1 MSVKL
6 LDISNKIDSS
16 TLEVLKLISEA
27 ADSVQANFFIIGAAA
42 RDIIFNLVHNINI
55 YRATNDIDFGVRLKN
70 WDDYKKLT
78 DALLAKG
85 FSSSNIVHKFQYKSI
100 PGIDIIPF
108 GKISLN
114 SSSIIWPDNQAK
126 AMNVLGFEECFRD
139 IQLVKIISNPDLII
153 KIASIRGL
161 VIMKLI
167 AWKDGYPSRSHDA
180 LDILYIIR
188 NYIDAGNSERLF
200 KENKDLVNDEFDYEL
215 TGAKLLGRDIAKLAS
230 PATLTF
236 IKEILDNELK
246 NPESSQFIID
256 IISSYLLLANTD
268 KNRKHLLNL
277 ITNLR
282 LGMNI

>member
-1 MSVKL
+1 
-6 LDISNKIDSS
+6 
-16 TLEVLKLISEA
+16 
-27 ADSVQANFFIIGAAA
+27 
-42 RDIIFNLVHNINI
+42 
-55 YRATNDIDFGVRLKN
+55 
-70 WDDYKKLT
+70 
-78 DALLAKG
+78 
-85 FSSSNIVHKFQYKSI
+85 
-100 PGIDIIPF
+100 
-108 GKISLN
+108 
-114 SSSIIWPDNQAK
+114 
-126 AMNVLGFEECFRD
+126 
-139 IQLVKIISNPDLII
+139 
-153 KIASIRGL
+153 
-161 VIMKLI
+161 MKLI
-167 AWKDGYPSRSHDA
+167 AWKDGYPSRSRDA

>member
-1 MSVKL
+1 MSAKL

-27 ADSVQANFFIIGAAA
+27 ADSVKANFFIIGATA

-55 YRATNDIDFGVRLKN
+55 YRATNDIDFSVRIRN

-78 DALLAKG
+78 DALLAIG

-100 PGIDIIPF
+100 ARIDIIPF

-114 SSSIIWPDNQAK
+114 SSFIIWPDNQAK
-126 AMNVLGFEECFRD
+126 SMNVLGFEECFAD
-139 IQLVKIISNPDLII
+139 SELVKIISNPNLFI

-167 AWKDGYPSRSHDA
+167 AWKDGYPSRSRDA

-200 KENKDLVNDEFDYEL
+200 EENNDLIDDQFDYEL
-215 TGAKLLGRDIAKLAS
+215 TGATLLGRDIAKLAS
-230 PATLTF
+230 QSTLNF
-236 IKEILDNELK
+236 IKDVLDYEIKCSDT
-246 NPESSQFIID
+246 SQFITDMLTSDLILD
-256 IISSYLLLANTD
+256 KTD
-268 KNRKHLLNL
+268 KNRKNLLQL
-277 ITNLR
+277 IINLR
-282 LGMNI
+282 LGMGH